1 MTINERF
8 LEAAKG
14 LKLSNI
20 QLAEKFGVTPTT
32 ISKWKK
38 GGRINGEAKL
48 NMVSDFIMEYEADLN
63 NGTEPVLDP
72 EPEDEPAD
80 ELVHDEAP
88 VGRHEYIVILNGG
101 EKYFVTADDFKIHPD
116 AGLVCFYR
124 GSQRVA
130 LCKLDDITGVF

>member
-8 LEAAKG
+8 TEAAKE

-20 QLAEKFGVTPTT
+20 QLAEKFGVAPTT
-32 ISKWKK
+32 IANWKK

-63 NGTEPVLDP
+63 NGTEPEPELDP
-72 EPEDEPAD
+72 EEEPVN
-80 ELVHDEAP
+80 ELTTSEAP
-88 VGRHEYIVILNGG
+88 TGHEFVVILNSGD
-101 EKYFVTADDFKIHPD
+101 KYIVTADDFKIHPD